1 MIGLPMKAEI
11 HCWDGVAGRS
21 TYAIGN
27 PVTHQLTHLVVKSNE
42 LPFHE
47 ALAPVD
53 QVNETT
59 PDRIK
64 LKCTRNDLVNMEPY
78 EYDEFIQTEAPGYL
92 YWPYALPVAGHMSGE
107 VDTYIPVKRQNIPI
121 DELALHRGAWVEAT
135 DGDVGQ
141 VDELLINS
149 NNMQV
154 AHIVLLERHILKK
167 RGITN
172 PVSQIDRVDENIII
186 LKLDQQ
192 SVEELPTAPMQ
203 GWSR

>member
-1 MIGLPMKAEI
+1 
-11 HCWDGVAGRS
+11 
-21 TYAIGN
+21 
-27 PVTHQLTHLVVKSNE
+27 
-42 LPFHE
+42 
-47 ALAPVD
+47 
-53 QVNETT
+53 
-59 PDRIK
+59 
-64 LKCTRNDLVNMEPY
+64 
-78 EYDEFIQTEAPGYL
+78 
-92 YWPYALPVAGHMSGE
+92 
-107 VDTYIPVKRQNIPI
+107 
-121 DELALHRGAWVEAT
+121 VEAT